1 MEKPI
6 SLIIDETRRS
16 LISICNNSGLPTFIL
31 EPMVKDIY
39 QEIKL
44 LANEQLK
51 QDTEEYNNSLVEE
64 QNTENME
71 GESNN

>member
-16 LISICNNSGLPTFIL
+16 LISTCNNSGLPTFIL
-31 EPMVKDIY
+31 EPMIKDIY

-44 LANEQLK
+44 LSNEQLK
-51 QDTEEYNNSLVEE
+51 RDTEEYNNSLVEKK
-64 QNTENME
+64 NTENME
-71 GESNN
+71 GESKN